1 MTSNCLTTTVEIMQK
16 HYVYQ
21 INTISDKV
29 QQNTG
34 ITIQQV
40 TQTPDR
46 TFTLDHDM
54 KRQAGDMLQ

>member
-46 TFTLDHDM
+46 TFALDHDM